1 MYKKLGENTKYK
13 DFYEA
18 MGELY
23 AAFESIDEKIEEL
36 KKEMQETKKLFNI
49 ADDFARELFSERE
62 EK

>member
-1 MYKKLGENTKYK
+1 MYKKFGENTTYK
-13 DFYEA
+13 DFDEA

-36 KKEMQETKKLFNI
+36 KKEMQETKKLFDV
-49 ADDFARELFSERE
+49 ADSFGRKLFNERE

>member
-1 MYKKLGENTKYK
+1 MYKKLGENTTYK
-13 DFYEA
+13 EFDES

-49 ADDFARELFSERE
+49 ADDFARELFN
-62 EK
+62 EKRGE